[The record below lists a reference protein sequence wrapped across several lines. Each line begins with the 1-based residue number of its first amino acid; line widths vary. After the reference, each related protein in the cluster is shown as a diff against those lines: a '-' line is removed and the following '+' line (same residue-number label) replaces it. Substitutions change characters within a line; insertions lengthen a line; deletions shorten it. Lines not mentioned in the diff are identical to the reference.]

1 MEHFEDLN
9 SVANQAVHNEVW
21 QSHYGELSNV
31 GNVAWSADVWG
42 SLQRPQRVTDLI
54 SDTPSGFRA
63 LR

>member
-9 SVANQAVHNEVW
+9 GVANQAVHNEVW
-21 QSHYGELSNV
+21 QSRYGELSNV
-31 GNVAWSADVWG
+31 GNAAWSADVWG
-42 SLQRPQRVTDLI
+42 SLQRSQRVTDSI